1 QLCYASCTAPLFS
14 RINLRLMAQS
24 ILRFL
29 AAFVF
34 ATRPMTTRPPRS
46 SSLSPISTRF
56 STTLWVGV
64 RPVTRNGCAESTPP
78 PASSF

>member
-1 QLCYASCTAPLFS
+1 RRYWQLWFAGCAAPLFS
-14 RINLRLMAQS
+14 CINLTLMAPS

-34 ATRPMTTRPPRS
+34 ATQPMISTRPPRS

-56 STTLWVGV
+56 STTLAAGV
-64 RPVTRNGCAESTPP
+64 RPVT
-78 PASSF
+78 

>member
-1 QLCYASCTAPLFS
+1 QLCFASCAAPLFS

-34 ATRPMTTRPPRS
+34 ATQPMTSTRPPRS

-56 STTLWVGV
+56 LTTLG
-64 RPVTRNGCAESTPP
+64 RT
-78 PASSF
+78 SSDSKLIC